1 MRIKLIL
8 FFASFIDLLNQSL
21 YRRIVRAVLR
31 KFGMEVRGLPL
42 WVSSRAHFDYRGGI
56 VLGDRCVIS
65 DGVRLLT
72 HDYSMSLVAERLG
85 HLNVADDLVRSA
97 PIEIGDQA
105 FIGMNAMILPGVKVG
120 AGAVVG
126 AASLVTKDVPADTVV
141 AGNPAVV
148 ISGTEAYWE
157 RSQAKFELTP
167 RRA

>member
-8 FFASFIDLLNQSL
+8 FFATFVDLLSQTL
-21 YRRIVRAVLR
+21 YRRIVRVVLSH
-31 KFGMEVRGLPL
+31 FGMEIRGLPL
-42 WVSSRAHFDYRGGI
+42 WVSPRAHFDYRGGI
-56 VLGDRCVIS
+56 TLGDRCVIS

-85 HLNVADDLVRSA
+85 HLDTTDDLVRSA

-126 AASLVTKDVPADTVV
+126 AGSLVTRDVLADTVV

-148 ISGTEAYWE
+148 ISGTDSYWD
-157 RSQAKFELTP
+157 RSQKKFGLVP